1 MRADLEEKGDDD
13 VFRKIRKD
21 FDDGGVN
28 VPDAEI
34 RAMMGE
40 FLAKAVGEIEAGS
53 RKALR
58 ALGPAGA
65 PKSRRSAAR
74 RPATAHGRLAG

>member
-1 MRADLEEKGDDD
+1 VRRADLEEKGDDD

-34 RAMMGE
+34 RAMMRELLG
-40 FLAKAVGEIEAGS
+40 KAVADIEAS
-53 RKALR
+53 K
-58 ALGPAGA
+58 
-65 PKSRRSAAR
+65 
-74 RPATAHGRLAG
+74 